1 MKKLLLTLTI
11 AASSLFAN
19 AQRTIDWSTETLLG
33 MDTIYTSA
41 SGTQLP
47 LGFVMK
53 NNGKDTI
60 MPGDSVWF
68 RFILSAGNQ
77 IITLYPG
84 PNESTYAV
92 RKINDTILPG
102 DTMHIT
108 QTGLSFGLKVTNSV
122 RVSSTVI
129 SYVINRPNLGFEV
142 APNNANNIKTIS
154 TVWMNEQ
161 RWPVGLSEELNKA
174 AESLSVY
181 PNPASDLINFAIDY
195 NKATAVKMMD
205 ITGRVIETVNFNL
218 NNAQVDVRNYNAGI
232 YMYQVLDNEGKVVK
246 AGKVTVNN

>member
-11 AASSLFAN
+11 AASSLFVN
-19 AQRTIDWSTETLLG
+19 AQRSVNWSTEAILG
-33 MDTIYTSA
+33 IDTVYSSA
-41 SGTQLP
+41 SGTPLP
-47 LGFVMK
+47 ITFVVK
-53 NNGKDTI
+53 NNGVDTV
-60 MPGDSVWF
+60 MAGDSLLFQYV
-68 RFILSAGNQ
+68 LSSGS
-77 IITLYPG
+77 TLIAAYP
-84 PNESTYAV
+84 SSSSLSV
-92 RKINDTILPG
+92 RVINRTVLPG
-102 DTMHIT
+102 DTMHMTLNIS
-108 QTGLSFGLKVTNSV
+108 LNSKVNSSAV
-122 RVSSTVI
+122 VQSTVI
-129 SYVINRPNLGFEV
+129 SHVINRPNLGFEV
-142 APNNANNIKTIS
+142 APNNANNTKTIS

-232 YMYQVLDNEGKVVK
+232 YLYQVLDNEGKVVK